1 MRTIYK
7 YNKVKVLVLMLI
19 LTFLFC
25 LKNDMAIK
33 MVNIKKKYS
42 FERMMNSD
50 VINMVS
56 KFGI

>member
-1 MRTIYK
+1 
-7 YNKVKVLVLMLI
+7 
-19 LTFLFC
+19 
-25 LKNDMAIK
+25 MAIK

-56 KFGI
+56 KFGIQNYCFIKKIVVE